1 MLSKYIEGYT
11 GEADYCPFCGCEVDT
26 WHADGS
32 QTCNECGRRYF
43 IIEDD
48 GNEDC

>member
-1 MLSKYIEGYT
+1 MPSKYIEGYT
-11 GEADYCPFCGCEVDT
+11 SEGDT